1 MRRRNLSTQMKNYIT
16 YITQLA
22 NSKSNVEFLNSDEE
36 HALAVLVQIIKSAQS
51 TLRIFAGALCSTVPS
66 NPEYIS
72 ALSDFIEKGGKLVIT
87 LNAFSPEDATNSN
100 LFKRLAYYIELG
112 KDIHIYRTNAHPYLV
127 SDPFKNE
134 IHFTI
139 GDDCSYR
146 VETDIVK
153 KTAKCNFNNPEAA
166 ANLIEFF
173 DKIIA
178 NNDHSSEI
186 TEVVKN
192 LFVD

>member
-1 MRRRNLSTQMKNYIT
+1 MKERNLTTQMKNYIT
-16 YITQLA
+16 YIAQLA

-36 HALAVLVQIIKSAQS
+36 HALAVLCQIIRSAEHK
-51 TLRIFAGALCSTVPS
+51 LRIFAGALCSTAPS

-72 ALSDFIEKGGKLVIT
+72 AISDFIEKGGKLVVA
-87 LNAFSPEDATNSN
+87 LNAFSPEEATNSN

-112 KDIHIYRTNAHPYLV
+112 KDIHIYSTGAHPYLV
-127 SDPFKNE
+127 SDPQKNK

-139 GDDCSYR
+139 GDNCSYR

-173 DKIIA
+173 DRIIA
-178 NNDHSSEI
+178 NAEHSREI
-186 TEVVKN
+186 TEEVKN

>member
-1 MRRRNLSTQMKNYIT
+1 MKESNLTTQMKNYVT
-16 YITQLA
+16 YIKQLA

-36 HALAVLVQIIKSAQS
+36 HALAVLCQIIRS
-51 TLRIFAGALCSTVPS
+51 TEHELRIFAGALCSSVPS

-72 ALSDFIEKGGKLVIT
+72 ALSDFIEKGGKLVVA
-87 LNAFSPEDATNSN
+87 LNAFSREEAMNSN
-100 LFKRLAYYIELG
+100 LFKRLAYYIELS
-112 KDIHIYRTNAHPYLV
+112 KDIHIYSTGAHPYLV
-127 SDPFKNE
+127 SDPQKNE

-139 GDDCSYR
+139 GDNCSYR
-146 VETDIVK
+146 VETDIAK

-178 NNDHSSEI
+178 NKDHSSEI

-192 LFVD
+192 LYVD

>member
-1 MRRRNLSTQMKNYIT
+1 MKNYIT
-16 YITQLA
+16 YISQLA
-22 NSKSNVEFLNSDEE
+22 QNKSNVEFLNSDED
-36 HALAVLVQIIKSAQS
+36 HALSVLVQIIKSAQT
-51 TLRIFAGALCSTVPS
+51 TLRIFAGALCSAVPS

-72 ALSDFIEKGGKLVIT
+72 ALSDFIEKGGKLTIA

-112 KDIHIYRTNAHPYLV
+112 KDIHIYSTDAHPYLV
-127 SDPFKNE
+127 SDPLKNE

-139 GDDCSYR
+139 GDNCSYR
-146 VETDIVK
+146 VETDIER

-166 ANLIEFF
+166 ANLIDFF
-173 DKIIA
+173 DKVIS
-178 NNDHSSEI
+178 NPDHSHEI
-186 TEVVKN
+186 TEDVKN

>member
-1 MRRRNLSTQMKNYIT
+1 MKERNFATQMKNYIT

-22 NSKSNVEFLNSDEE
+22 TSKSNLEFSNSNEE
-36 HALAVLVQIIKSAQS
+36 HALDVLCQIFKSAEH
-51 TLRIFAGALCSTVPS
+51 TLRIFAGSLCSAVPS
-66 NPEYIS
+66 SPEYIS
-72 ALSDFIEKGGKLVIT
+72 SLSDFIEKGGKLVVA
-87 LNAFSPEDATNSN
+87 LNSFSRKEATNSN

-112 KDIHIYRTNAHPYLV
+112 KDIHIYRTGAQPYLV

-139 GDDCSYR
+139 GDECSYR

-153 KTAKCNFNNPEAA
+153 KAAKCNFNNPEAA
-166 ANLIEFF
+166 ANLIDFF

-178 NNDHSSEI
+178 NPDLSEEV
-186 TEVVKN
+186 TEEVKN

>member
-51 TLRIFAGALCSTVPS
+51 TLRIFAGALCSPVPS
-66 NPEYIS
+66 NSEYIS
-72 ALSDFIEKGGKLVIT
+72 ALSDFIEKGGKLVIA
-87 LNAFSPEDATNSN
+87 LNAFSQKEATNSN

-112 KDIHIYRTNAHPYLV
+112 KDIHIYNTGAHPYLV
-127 SDPFKNE
+127 SDPLKNE

-139 GDDCSYR
+139 GDECSYR

-166 ANLIEFF
+166 ANLIDFF

-186 TEVVKN
+186 TEEVKN

>member
-1 MRRRNLSTQMKNYIT
+1 MEGRNPATQMKNYIT

-22 NSKSNVEFLNSDEE
+22 NSKSNIEFLNSDEE
-36 HALAVLVQIIKSAQS
+36 HALAVLCQIIRSAEH
-51 TLRIFAGALCSTVPS
+51 TLRIFAGALCSEVPS
-66 NPEYIS
+66 SPEYIS
-72 ALSDFIEKGGKLVIT
+72 AISDFIEKGGKLVVA
-87 LNAFSPEDATNSN
+87 LNAFSREEATNSN

-112 KDIHIYRTNAHPYLV
+112 KDIHIYGTGAHPYLV
-127 SDPFKNE
+127 SDPLKNE

-139 GDDCSYR
+139 GDECSYR

-173 DKIIA
+173 DRIIA

>member
-1 MRRRNLSTQMKNYIT
+1 MKRRNLSTQMKNYIT

-72 ALSDFIEKGGKLVIT
+72 ALSDFIEKGGQVMIA
-87 LNAFSPEDATNSN
+87 LNAFSSEDSTNSN

-112 KDIHIYRTNAHPYLV
+112 KDIHIYSTDAHPYLV
-127 SDPFKNE
+127 SDPGKNE
-134 IHFTI
+134 IHFTT
-139 GDDCSYR
+139 GDNCSYR

-178 NNDHSSEI
+178 NKEHSKEI
-186 TEVVKN
+186 TEEVKN

>member
-1 MRRRNLSTQMKNYIT
+1 MKRRNLSTQMKNYIT

-72 ALSDFIEKGGKLVIT
+72 ALSDFIEKGGQVMIA
-87 LNAFSPEDATNSN
+87 LNAFSSEDSTNSN

-112 KDIHIYRTNAHPYLV
+112 KDIHIYSTDAHPYLV
-127 SDPFKNE
+127 SDPAKNE

-139 GDDCSYR
+139 GDNCSYR
-146 VETDIVK
+146 VETDIER

-166 ANLIEFF
+166 ANLIDFF
-173 DKIIA
+173 DKVVS
-178 NNDHSSEI
+178 NPDHSHEI
-186 TEVVKN
+186 TEDVKN